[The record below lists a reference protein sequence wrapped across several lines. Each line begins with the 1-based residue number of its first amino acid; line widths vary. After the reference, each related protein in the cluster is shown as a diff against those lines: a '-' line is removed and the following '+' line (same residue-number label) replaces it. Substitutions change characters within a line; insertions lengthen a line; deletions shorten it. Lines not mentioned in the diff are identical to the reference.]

1 MTKKRKQNAAKLCSL
16 CGRSGVENVRREML
30 YKGIWIENLP
40 VEHCPHCHEDVC
52 DWETVQLMEAI
63 ANDPEKYAEMVKRPV
78 ARVA

>member
-1 MTKKRKQNAAKLCSL
+1 MTKKQNRRGARRCSL
-16 CGRSGVENVRREML
+16 CGRPGVEQVRREML
-30 YKGIWIENLP
+30 YKGVWIENLP

-63 ANDPEKYAEMVKRPV
+63 ANNPAQYAEMVKRPV